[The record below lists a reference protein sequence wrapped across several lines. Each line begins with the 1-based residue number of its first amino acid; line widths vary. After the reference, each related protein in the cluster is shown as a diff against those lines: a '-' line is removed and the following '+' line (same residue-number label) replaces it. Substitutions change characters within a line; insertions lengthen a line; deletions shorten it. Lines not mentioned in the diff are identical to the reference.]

1 MAKPRKQKNNE
12 NQKGSS
18 SNASAAIPLAVVRHQ
33 KLCLSIDM
41 EQRRIYG
48 HTELKVLV
56 PKSGVIGLHAN
67 NMNIDNV
74 FLNGLPVRFKFYSQ
88 HQQFEIGK
96 NWGSITSIDAAE
108 AAGSAYFSSLER
120 EMAPDLLIYCGKAT
134 SAESAVQDPADTE
147 KVGQIIPSDCK
158 PDDVNKNAQQENIKL
173 VRVGYWLEKPEVGVH
188 FMGSSLHT
196 NNQLRRARCWF
207 PCVDFGLQ
215 RCCYDLEFT
224 VESKYV
230 AVSNGTLLCQVTTK
244 DNPSSKTYVY
254 CVNIPVAA
262 EFITLAVA
270 PFEVLPDRHNG
281 VVSHMCMP
289 SNLSKLQCT
298 VSFFHTVFSY
308 YEEYLAATFPFGSY
322 KQVFIDSETAL
333 SSTCVGASMSIFSS
347 HLLYDER
354 VIDQVISTRIKL
366 AYALAQQW
374 FGIYITAE
382 TANDGWLLDGLAG
395 FLTDCFIKRFL
406 GNNEAR
412 YRRYKANEAVC
423 KVDVDGA
430 TALSL
435 SGAAAEL
442 YGTQGIG
449 VLGKIRSWKAV
460 AILQML
466 EKQMGPESFRKI
478 LQRIVHKAEDVI
490 RASRTLSTKEFRHLA
505 NKIGN
510 LERPFLKEFFPRW
523 VESCGCPVLRMGLS
537 YNKRRNM
544 IELAVLRGCTSNVSS
559 KSAPGRG
566 TVSGEFQA
574 GDDGWP
580 GMMSVR
586 VFELDGMYDHP
597 SLPMAGDTCQLLE
610 IQCHSKLAARRI
622 QRPKKGGKGDGSDD
636 NGEVIATLDSRM
648 GLESPLLWLR
658 ADPEMEYLA
667 QIQIHQPVQMWISQL
682 EKDKDVV
689 AQLQAIATLC
699 SFPRLSCSIVNALNN
714 CLIDSKV
721 FWRVRIES
729 AFALAKT
736 ATEETDWA
744 GLMHLIKFYK
754 SRRFDPDIELPRPND
769 YHDFSE
775 YFVLEAVPSAIA
787 IVRGRDGKSPPEAI
801 DFILQLLKYNDNSG
815 NSYSDVY
822 WLAALVDSIGKIEFG
837 QQSIQALLPLLKRIN
852 SLLQFDRLMPSHNG
866 VLTISCIRTLT
877 QIALKL
883 SHFVPMG
890 RLEELIRPFQD
901 VQSTPWQI
909 RLETIKALIDL
920 EAHKNG
926 LDGALS
932 SAVKFIID
940 ESSLQVQTKAAMH
953 CLHLCQMQRNL
964 GNRINSSLLSDLL
977 HLLESRKAFV
987 NVNLRHHVFCVLQTL
1002 AGRSATLFGV
1012 AKPKMLIISEKAM
1025 DVEMLEEQK
1034 AKSGSMKIRFS
1045 RCQEANADQVRVSSE
1060 AFNSLEAVKEMDT
1073 TVSGSSGGNERKV
1086 HSVKLR
1092 IKPPEAVE
1100 GEKIMDTTRGGG
1112 PDERGFPVYPVAS
1125 SSVSVHA
1132 AQGESPYTLGGEG
1145 VEVIS
1150 ILKSEQKAKE
1160 GACAPHANGSRL
1172 NLSTSSGTVD
1182 SMNIV
1187 SVKAC
1192 SPSSFKNKDNLG
1204 GRRRNVEALHDK
1216 YFPVDAEVYDDSQSQ
1231 EHGSLLEHLK
1241 KDQLPGQSDLLMTE
1255 DTAEKMDS
1263 EEKKQKDRKEKEM
1276 RKDRK
1281 RKREKEKR
1289 KDGADGHGKHRHDK
1303 HNDPEYLERKR
1314 RKKERRRQEKE
1325 LLQLQK
1331 ITNRESSAD
1340 GQKPESSSQ
1349 QRRPEPAEA
1358 NSLQRFTETAETS
1371 SVQSRLESRD
1381 ASFVQRLN
1389 ETTETS
1395 SLQRIRIKIKN
1406 RGSSNC

>member
-1 MAKPRKQKNNE
+1 MVKPRKQKNNDD
-12 NQKGSS
+12 QKGST
-18 SNASAAIPLAVVRHQ
+18 SNASAAILPAVVRHQ

-48 HTELKVLV
+48 HTELKLLV
-56 PKSGVIGLHAN
+56 PKYGVIGLYAN
-67 NMNIDNV
+67 SMNIDNV
-74 FLNGLPVRFKFYSQ
+74 YVNGLPVRFKFNSQ
-88 HQQFEIGK
+88 HQQFEIQK
-96 NWGSITSIDAAE
+96 NWGSCIHAAE

-120 EMAPDLLIYCGKAT
+120 EMAPDLLIFCGKAT
-134 SAESAVQDPADTE
+134 STESAARDPVVTE
-147 KVGQIIPSDCK
+147 KVGQAIPIEGK
-158 PDDVNKNAQQENIKL
+158 PDDVNKNAQQENVKL
-173 VRVGYWLEKPEVGVH
+173 VRIEYWLEKPEVGVH

-207 PCVDFGLQ
+207 PCIDSGLQ

-224 VESKYV
+224 VDSKYV
-230 AVSNGTLLCQVTTK
+230 AVSNGTLLYQVISK
-244 DNPSSKTYVY
+244 DDPPRKTYVY
-254 CVNIPVAA
+254 SVNVPVAA

-281 VVSHMCMP
+281 VISHMCMP
-289 SNLSKLQCT
+289 SDLSKLHCT
-298 VSFFHTVFSY
+298 VSFFHNVFSF

-322 KQVFIDSETAL
+322 TQVFIDSETAL
-333 SSTCVGASMSIFSS
+333 SSTCVGASVSTFSS

-382 TANDGWLLDGLAG
+382 TSNDGWLLDGLAG

-412 YRRYKANEAVC
+412 YRRYKANGAVC

-435 SGAAAEL
+435 SVAAAEL
-442 YGTQGIG
+442 YGTQALG

-478 LQRIVHKAEDVI
+478 LQRIVHKAEDAI

-544 IELAVLRGCTSNVSS
+544 IELAVLRGCTSNMGSN
-559 KSAPGRG
+559 SAPARG
-566 TVSGEFQA
+566 TVNGEFQPS
-574 GDDGWP
+574 DDGWP

-586 VFELDGMYDHP
+586 VYELDGMYDHP
-597 SLPMAGDTCQLLE
+597 SLPMAGDTSQLLE

-622 QRPKKGGKGDGSDD
+622 PRPKKGGKGDGSDD
-636 NGEVIATLDSRM
+636 NGEVTATLDSRT

-667 QIQIHQPVQMWISQL
+667 EIKVLQPVQMWISQL

-689 AQLQAIATLC
+689 AQLQAITTLC
-699 SFPRLSCSIVNALNN
+699 SFPRLSFSIVNALNS

-744 GLMHLIKFYK
+744 GLMHLINFYK
-754 SRRFDPDIELPRPND
+754 SRRFDPEIGLPRPND

-787 IVRGRDGKSPPEAI
+787 TVRGRDGKSPPEAI
-801 DFILQLLKYNDNSG
+801 NFILQLLKYNDNSG

-883 SHFVPMG
+883 SHFVPLE
-890 RLEELIRPFQD
+890 RLEELIKPFQNA
-901 VQSTPWQI
+901 QSTPWQI
-909 RLETIKALIDL
+909 RLETIKSLIDL

-926 LDGALS
+926 LDVALS
-932 SAVKFIID
+932 SAVQLIVD
-940 ESSLQVQTKAAMH
+940 ESSLRVQKKAAMH
-953 CLHLCQMQRNL
+953 CLHLCQMKRNL
-964 GNRINSSLLSDLL
+964 GNRINSSVLSDLL

-987 NVNLRHHVFCVLQTL
+987 NVNLRHHIFCVLQNL

-1012 AKPKMLIISEKAM
+1012 PKPKRPIISEKAM

-1034 AKSGSMKIRFS
+1034 AKLGSMKIRFS
-1045 RCQEANADQVRVSSE
+1045 RCPEANADQVRVSSE
-1060 AFNSLEAVKEMDT
+1060 VLKEMDT
-1073 TVSGSSGGNERKV
+1073 TVSGSSGGNERKL
-1086 HSVKLR
+1086 HAVKLR

-1100 GEKIMDTTRGGG
+1100 DEKIMGTTRSGG

-1125 SSVSVHA
+1125 SSMSVEA
-1132 AQGESPYTLGGEG
+1132 GLRVDATQGESACTPRGEA

-1150 ILKSEQKAKE
+1150 ILEAEQKAKE
-1160 GACAPHANGSRL
+1160 GPYASHVNGSRL
-1172 NLSTSSGTVD
+1172 NVSTSSGTAD

-1187 SVKAC
+1187 SVKGC
-1192 SPSSFKNKDNLG
+1192 SPSSVKKKENLE
-1204 GRRRNVEALHDK
+1204 GRPRNVEVLHHDK
-1216 YFPVDAEVYDDSQSQ
+1216 YFPVDAEDCDDRQSQ
-1231 EHGSLLEHLK
+1231 QHGSLLEDLK
-1241 KDQLPGQSDLLMTE
+1241 KGQFAGQSDLLITE

-1263 EEKKQKDRKEKEM
+1263 QEKRQKDRKEKEA

-1281 RKREKEKR
+1281 RKREKEKH
-1289 KDGADGHGKHRHDK
+1289 KDGNDGHSKHRHDR

-1314 RKKERRRQEKE
+1314 RKKEQRRHEKG
-1325 LLQLQK
+1325 QSQVQK
-1331 ITNRESSAD
+1331 LANRESSAD
-1340 GQKPESSSQ
+1340 AQKPESSSK
-1349 QRRPEPAEA
+1349 QRRPEPTEA

-1371 SVQSRLESRD
+1371 SVQSRFERKD
-1381 ASFVQRLN
+1381 ASSIQRLN

>member
-1 MAKPRKQKNNE
+1 MQ
-12 NQKGSS
+12 
-18 SNASAAIPLAVVRHQ
+18 
-33 KLCLSIDM
+33 
-41 EQRRIYG
+41 
-48 HTELKVLV
+48 
-56 PKSGVIGLHAN
+56 
-67 NMNIDNV
+67 NV
-74 FLNGLPVRFKFYSQ
+74 
-88 HQQFEIGK
+88 
-96 NWGSITSIDAAE
+96 
-108 AAGSAYFSSLER
+108 
-120 EMAPDLLIYCGKAT
+120 
-134 SAESAVQDPADTE
+134 
-147 KVGQIIPSDCK
+147 
-158 PDDVNKNAQQENIKL
+158 KL
-173 VRVGYWLEKPEVGVH
+173 VRIEYWLEKPEVGVH

-207 PCVDFGLQ
+207 PCIDSGLQ

-224 VESKYV
+224 VDSKYV
-230 AVSNGTLLCQVTTK
+230 AVSNGTLLYQVISK
-244 DNPSSKTYVY
+244 DDPPCKTYVY
-254 CVNIPVAA
+254 CVNVPVAA

-298 VSFFHTVFSY
+298 VSFFHNVFSY
-308 YEEYLAATFPFGSY
+308 YEEYLAASFPFGSY
-322 KQVFIDSETAL
+322 KQVFIDSETA
-333 SSTCVGASMSIFSS
+333 SSSACVGASMSIFSS

-442 YGTQGIG
+442 YRTQAIG

-505 NKIGN
+505 NKVGN

-544 IELAVLRGCTSNVSS
+544 IELAVLRGCTSNMSS
-559 KSAPGRG
+559 NSVPARG
-566 TVSGEFQA
+566 TVSSEFQA

-586 VFELDGMYDHP
+586 VYELDGMYDHP

-636 NGEVIATLDSRM
+636 NGEVAATLDSRT

-667 QIQIHQPVQMWISQL
+667 DIQIHQPVQMWISQL
-682 EKDKDVV
+682 EKEKDVV
-689 AQLQAIATLC
+689 AQLKAIATLC
-699 SFPRLSCSIVNALNN
+699 SFPRLSFSIVNALNS
-714 CLIDSKV
+714 CLIDPKV

-754 SRRFDPDIELPRPND
+754 SRRFDPDIGLPRPND

-787 IVRGRDGKSPPEAI
+787 MVRGRDGKSPSEAI
-801 DFILQLLKYNDNSG
+801 NFILQLLKYNDNSG

-837 QQSIQALLPLLKRIN
+837 QQSIQALLAILKRIN

-877 QIALKL
+877 QVALKL
-883 SHFVPMG
+883 SHFVPLE
-890 RLEELIRPFQD
+890 RLEELIKPFQD
-901 VQSTPWQI
+901 AQSTPWQI

-920 EAHKNG
+920 ETHKNG
-926 LDGALS
+926 LDVALS
-932 SAVKFIID
+932 SAVQLIVD

-953 CLHLCQMQRNL
+953 CLHLCQMKRNL
-964 GNRINSSLLSDLL
+964 GNSINSSVLSDLL

-987 NVNLRHHVFCVLQTL
+987 NVNLRHHIFCVLQTL

-1012 AKPKMLIISEKAM
+1012 PKPKTLIISEKAM
-1025 DVEMLEEQK
+1025 DVEKLEEQK
-1034 AKSGSMKIRFS
+1034 AKLGSMKIRFS
-1045 RCQEANADQVRVSSE
+1045 RCQEANADHVRVNSE
-1060 AFNSLEAVKEMDT
+1060 ALNSLEAVKEMDA
-1073 TVSGSSGGNERKV
+1073 TVSCSSGGNERKL
-1086 HSVKLR
+1086 HAVKLR

-1100 GEKIMDTTRGGG
+1100 DENIMDTTRGGG
-1112 PDERGFPVYPVAS
+1112 PDERSFPVYPVAS
-1125 SSVSVHA
+1125 SSMSEAGLRVDA
-1132 AQGESPYTLGGEG
+1132 TQGESPYTLGGEA

-1150 ILKSEQKAKE
+1150 VLESEQKAKE
-1160 GACAPHANGSRL
+1160 GPYASHANGSRL
-1172 NLSTSSGTVD
+1172 NVSTSSGTVD

-1187 SVKAC
+1187 SVKSVKVC
-1192 SPSSFKNKDNLG
+1192 SPSSVKNKKNLG
-1204 GRRRNVEALHDK
+1204 GRPRNVEALHHNK
-1216 YFPVDAEVYDDSQSQ
+1216 YFPVDAEDYDDCESQQ
-1231 EHGSLLEHLK
+1231 HGSLLEGLK
-1241 KDQLPGQSDLLMTE
+1241 KDQLAGQSDLLMTE

-1263 EEKKQKDRKEKEM
+1263 QEKRQKDRKDKEV

-1281 RKREKEKR
+1281 KKREKEKH
-1289 KDGADGHGKHRHDK
+1289 KDGADGHSKHRHDK

-1314 RKKERRRQEKE
+1314 RKKEQRRHEKGQ
-1325 LLQLQK
+1325 LHLQT
-1331 ITNRESSAD
+1331 IANRESSAD
-1340 GQKPESSSQ
+1340 VQKPESSSQ

-1358 NSLQRFTETAETS
+1358 NSLQWFTETAETS
-1371 SVQSRLESRD
+1371 SVQSRFERRD
-1381 ASFVQRLN
+1381 ASSIQRLN

-1395 SLQRIRIKIKN
+1395 SLQKIRIKIKN
-1406 RGSSNC
+1406 RGGSNC